1 MKFGGIIM
9 KKEKKSILLLV
20 LLSAGLLTA
29 CGNQKQAS
37 SSSKKISSEQ
47 TSAEKSSNS
56 SQKSSSKKSSAAVVE
71 SSSSAKNTTGSST
84 SNSTSASS
92 GSSVAST
99 NRLNTFNQQLRKILG
114 NVILPTVDG
123 LGTGSDKLNVRYE
136 GDQANYT
143 ISYSVGSVAR
153 QFNDS
158 AVTNEIP
165 YVQLKKTSYGTSSEA
180 SAQVD
185 YVSQDDLNGLPTID
199 LGHNITGYED
209 AGAGQRYLSWHEGK
223 WLITVHAA
231 TVNQQD
237 PKPLATNIVN
247 MLESYRLPA
256 PTQYGTIRA
265 DVANSYGSRNQVI
278 TWQQNNVVYQLSA
291 HDITTAIKM
300 AASMK

>member
-9 KKEKKSILLLV
+9 KKGKKSILLLV

-47 TSAEKSSNS
+47 TSVEKSSNS
-56 SQKSSSKKSSAAVVE
+56 SQKSSSKKSSASVAK
-71 SSSSAKNTTGSST
+71 SSSSVKNAISSST
-84 SNSTSASS
+84 SSS
-92 GSSVAST
+92 SDSSVAST
-99 NRLNTFNQQLRKILG
+99 NRLSTFNQQLRKALG
-114 NVILPTVDG
+114 TVILPTVDG

-136 GDQANYT
+136 GNQANYT

-153 QFNDS
+153 QFNDTAITS
-158 AVTNEIP
+158 EIP
-165 YVQLKKTSYGTSSEA
+165 YVQLKKTSYSTSSEA

-185 YVSQDDLNGLPTID
+185 YVSQDDLQGLPTID

-223 WLITVHAA
+223 WSLMVHAA
-231 TVNQQD
+231 AVNQQN

-256 PTQYGTIRA
+256 PTQYGAIRA
-265 DVANSYGSRNQVI
+265 DVASSYGSRNQVI